1 MKNWRTT
8 LLGLI
13 GGLPFAIEAIVDAYN
28 SGYFT
33 DKAGWQLA
41 GSVIFAILMAI
52 IKDPKKTLNIDIPES
67 NEKPVVILKDAANFA
82 DGDGDGKVTPDK
94 PPLVEGEKDQ

>member
-33 DKAGWQLA
+33 DRSGWQLV
-41 GSVIFAILMAI
+41 GSIAFTVLMAI
-52 IKDPKKTLNIDIPES
+52 IKDPKKNNPDLGI
-67 NEKPVVILKDAANFA
+67 EKKQGYAEI
-82 DGDGDGKVTPDK
+82 DGDGKVTPDK
-94 PPLVEGEKDQ
+94 PPG